1 MKVLF
6 LNSFKKDLI
15 KITNV
20 KLKNQIK
27 EVIIAVEAA
36 ESLAALPNVKKIQ
49 GYATAYRIRIGDY
62 RLGLYL
68 ENGIVE
74 MARLVKRN
82 DIYKVFP

>member
-20 KLKNQIK
+20 KLKVQIK
-27 EVIIAVEAA
+27 AVIIAVEAA
-36 ESLAALPNVKKIQ
+36 ESLTALPNIKKIQ
-49 GYATAYRIRIGDY
+49 GYSTAYRIRIGDY

-68 ENGIVE
+68 ENGTVE

>member
-36 ESLAALPNVKKIQ
+36 ESLTVLHNVKKIQ
-49 GYATAYRIRIGDY
+49 GYAAAYRIGIGDY

-68 ENGIVE
+68 ENGTVE

>member
-15 KITNV
+15 KISNA
-20 KLKNQIK
+20 KLKAQIK

-36 ESLAALPNVKKIQ
+36 ESLTALPNVKKLQ
-49 GYATAYRIRIGDY
+49 GYLNAYRIRIGDY
-62 RLGLYL
+62 RLGIYL
-68 ENGIVE
+68 ENGTVE

>member
-1 MKVLF
+1 MKVIF

-15 KITNV
+15 KISNV
-20 KLKNQIK
+20 KLKAQIK
-27 EVIIAVEAA
+27 AVIVAVESA

-49 GYATAYRIRIGDY
+49 GYPAAYRIRIGDY

-68 ENGIVE
+68 ENGQIE